1 MPRRHI
7 NFSSVQMEEILN
19 FFINILENNN
29 NLRIEAEVP
38 PWTSQY
44 FENRYQEVIGQS
56 ISPDGDIYYLW
67 DKDAN
72 KYGTE
77 LRIYFFVDN
86 PSSIPQILYKE
97 NLITSCNRPHSNYE
111 RFNYRINNND
121 LIWEFFRYG
130 FVLGENQD
138 IGRIRRRINNQ

>member
-1 MPRRHI
+1 MPRKRI
-7 NFSSVQMEEILN
+7 NFSANQMEEILN

-29 NLRIEAEVP
+29 NFRIEAEVHP
-38 PWTSQY
+38 RTSQN
-44 FENRYQEVIGQS
+44 FENQYQEITGQH
-56 ISPDGDIYYLW
+56 ISPDDDIYYLW
-67 DKDAN
+67 NEDAN

-86 PSSIPQILYKE
+86 PNSIPQILYEE
-97 NLITSCNRPHSNYE
+97 NLIKTCNRPHSNYE

-121 LIWEFFRYG
+121 LIWELFRYG

-138 IGRIRRRINNQ
+138 IERIRRRINNQ